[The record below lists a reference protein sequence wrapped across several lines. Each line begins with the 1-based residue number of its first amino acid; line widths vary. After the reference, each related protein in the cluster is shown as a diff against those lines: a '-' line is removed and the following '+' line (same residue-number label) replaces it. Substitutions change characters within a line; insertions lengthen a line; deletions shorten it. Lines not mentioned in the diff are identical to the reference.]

1 MISKDLYS
9 QLWFR
14 VLIIV
19 VLALFMGWSVFE
31 KGWLAISILLLL
43 SIIILTGNL
52 VAFLNKT
59 NRQLSYFFEA
69 IQNED
74 LTLVFP
80 GKGSIK
86 SVRELNKSMNGVNE
100 KLKAIKSEL
109 QEQERYYKTIL
120 EHLSIGIITFN
131 DSGSIFLANS
141 AAQKLFGLEHLT
153 HIQQLSRVDKKL
165 YSALKTLQPGER
177 NLVSFVGK
185 EGAVQLS
192 LKSTL
197 FKTSRENLQ
206 LVAVYDIKNELEAKE
221 LESWMKLIRV
231 LTHEIMNSIAPITS
245 LSRSLLGYYDK
256 LEGKAP
262 SEKVV
267 SNTIKGLEVINE
279 RGNGLINFVESYRQL
294 TRLPQPEKKPF
305 MVRHLFESMV
315 TLVNSREMTGLLVD
329 FEINPNEMEIVADEK
344 QISQVLINL
353 INNAMEAIKHKANG
367 MIKLKA
373 EVNSNGR
380 PQLWII
386 DNGAGIPEEIAD
398 QIFVP
403 FFTTKE
409 TGSGI
414 GLSLSRQVM
423 QMHGGSLKIISS
435 PGQSASA
442 VLTF

>member
-1 MISKDLYS
+1 MISKDLYTR
-9 QLWFR
+9 LWFR
-14 VLIIV
+14 VFIIV
-19 VLALFMGWSVFE
+19 ALAFLMGWSVFE
-31 KGWLAISILLLL
+31 KAWPVISILLLITITL
-43 SIIILTGNL
+43 LAGNL
-52 VAFLNKT
+52 IVFLNKT

-80 GKGSIK
+80 EEGSVK
-86 SVRELNKSMNGVNE
+86 SVSELNKSINGVNE
-100 KLKAIKSEL
+100 KLRAIKSEL

-120 EHLSIGIITFN
+120 EQVSIGIITFN
-131 DSGSIFLANS
+131 ESGSIFLANS
-141 AAQKLFGLEHLT
+141 AAQKLFGHEHLT
-153 HIQQLSRVDKKL
+153 HIQQLSRIDKNL
-165 YSALKTLQPGER
+165 YSVVKTLQPWGH
-177 NLVSFVGK
+177 NLVSFNGK
-185 EGAVQLS
+185 EGTVQLS
-192 LKSTL
+192 LRSTP
-197 FKTSRENLQ
+197 FKTSRESLQ
-206 LVAVYDIKNELEAKE
+206 LVAIHDIRNELETKE

-231 LTHEIMNSIAPITS
+231 LTHEIMNSIAPVTS
-245 LSRSLLGYYDK
+245 LSQSLLGYYDK

-262 SEKVV
+262 TETVI

-294 TRLPQPEKKPF
+294 TRLPQPEKKSF

-315 TLVNSREMTGLLVD
+315 TLVNSGEMTDIDVD
-329 FEINPNEMEIVADEK
+329 FEIIPDGMEVIADEK

-353 INNAMEAIKHKANG
+353 IKNSMEAIKNKAKG

-373 EVNSNGR
+373 EVNSGGR
-380 PQLWII
+380 PQLWVI
-386 DNGAGIPEEIAD
+386 DNGEGIPEEIMD

-435 PGQSASA
+435 PGKSTSA